1 MPKVTVEYDLPEEQS
16 EFNDFNN
23 AGKYYSVLWD
33 IDQYMR
39 DKVKYASD
47 DTPELYK
54 EAIQMV
60 RNELWKLMKEHNL
73 DLNQ

>member
-60 RNELWKLMKEHNL
+60 RDEFWKIMKEYNL